1 MKFRRVEGIRKSR
14 TLTPAYFTSRH
25 IFLPAEVIFHL
36 SKFLQFGDFRN
47 FIKATWPKGEEDETF
62 QQRLWQLSSRKFV
75 AKFLDRTEIEVLYHY
90 DVDKVQDDRVKI
102 ELKSVLPILGG
113 VMPPCG
119 NKFVSL
125 GAIRNYL
132 ETNMTMHLCDGG
144 KHSPCVNFVES
155 STAKEHVCDQKHYHH
170 YCPHH
175 VYWWFYDYL
184 VWEIRCREEQNEQR
198 ESGLIW
204 LEFCLFRRCDLNRK
218 DLQPNFDLPEF
229 DVWNMCVSPPISA
242 LELLNE

>member
-1 MKFRRVEGIRKSR
+1 MKFRRVEGRKAR

-36 SKFLQFGDFRN
+36 SKFLQFEDFRN
-47 FIKATWPKGEEDETF
+47 FIKGTWLNGEEDETF

-75 AKFLDRTEIEVLYHY
+75 AKFLDITEIEVLYHY
-90 DVDKVQDDRVKI
+90 DVDRVIDDRVKI
-102 ELKSVLPILGG
+102 ELKSILPILGL

-125 GAIRNYL
+125 SAIRNYL

-144 KHSPCVNFVES
+144 KHSPCVNVVES
-155 STAKEHVCDQKHYHH
+155 STAKEHVCEHKHYHH

-175 VYWWFYDYL
+175 VYWWFYHYL
-184 VWEIRCREEQNEQR
+184 VYEITCLEEQNGQR
-198 ESGLIW
+198 ESSSIW
-204 LEFCLFRRCDLNRK
+204 LVF
-218 DLQPNFDLPEF
+218 
-229 DVWNMCVSPPISA
+229 
-242 LELLNE
+242 